1 MGEYSWAITELVAT
15 IPACFQEGNFFVCF
29 DSQLHYLFAARWKES
44 KREQVTYLA
53 NDSNSL
59 KIIKS
64 SLSVNSLLLC
74 LTLRHIIFA
83 ENKTQVI
90 KEGKTEPVNNKK
102 QISEAEKLKCSVRK
116 SWATPVLYTT
126 MEFSTPSS
134 GHHSHFHNK
143 AQERQ
148 IQHTLKQAARYTCP
162 KMLLNFFSSPSA
174 SFLSRDVPV
183 ARIQSHIRSDNCP
196 PYQIPF
202 CLTPY

>member
-15 IPACFQEGNFFVCF
+15 TPACFQEGNFFLFVC
-29 DSQLHYLFAARWKES
+29 LFWFPAALLICCKM

-59 KIIKS
+59 KMIKS
-64 SLSVNSLLLC
+64 SLSVTSLLLC

-83 ENKTQVI
+83 ENKTRVI

-126 MEFSTPSS
+126 TEFSTPSS

-148 IQHTLKQAARYTCP
+148 IQHTLKRAAHY
-162 KMLLNFFSSPSA
+162 
-174 SFLSRDVPV
+174 LS
-183 ARIQSHIRSDNCP
+183 
-196 PYQIPF
+196 
-202 CLTPY
+202 

>member
-1 MGEYSWAITELVAT
+1 M
-15 IPACFQEGNFFVCF
+15 
-29 DSQLHYLFAARWKES
+29 
-44 KREQVTYLA
+44 
-53 NDSNSL
+53 
-59 KIIKS
+59 IKS
-64 SLSVNSLLLC
+64 SLSVTSLLLC

-83 ENKTQVI
+83 ENKTRVI

-126 MEFSTPSS
+126 TEFSTPSS

-148 IQHTLKQAARYTCP
+148 IQHTLKWAARYTCP
-162 KMLLNFFSSPSA
+162 KMFLNFFSPPSA

-183 ARIQSHIRSDNCP
+183 ARIHSHIRSDNRP

-202 CLTPY
+202 CLTPYLFIFHKSFKTCRYLFVFLYETIPFLDIWSINILFHPSERADFYYI